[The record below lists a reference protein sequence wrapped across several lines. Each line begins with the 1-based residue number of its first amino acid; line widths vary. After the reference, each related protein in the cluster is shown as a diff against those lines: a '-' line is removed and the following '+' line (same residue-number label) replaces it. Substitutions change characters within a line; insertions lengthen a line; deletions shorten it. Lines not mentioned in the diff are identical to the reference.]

1 MHEEPSVEELIE
13 AVKSFITETA
23 APQLTG
29 HSAFHARVAVNAL
42 DIALRDMT
50 SRATDEAYERSALQ
64 NLLDDNADD
73 LKALNEA
80 LCQAIRS
87 GKMNW
92 RTPGLADFLTETAKR
107 QMAIDQPRYSGY
119 RAALKLKPG
128 S

>member
-64 NLLDDNADD
+64 NLLDD
-73 LKALNEA
+73 
-80 LCQAIRS
+80 
-87 GKMNW
+87 
-92 RTPGLADFLTETAKR
+92 
-107 QMAIDQPRYSGY
+107 
-119 RAALKLKPG
+119 
-128 S
+128 